1 MCCFPLDLVF
11 PALSRLT
18 TLCFNLALAT
28 ESPWRRVPH
37 CCISGAD
44 SPFLFLLSEV
54 TGESRPYHGKEAV
67 DPRPGRARGSDPKH
81 FHAVNVAQPV
91 RFSSKLQT
99 CPIQDLRLVALCGP

>member
-1 MCCFPLDLVF
+1 MP
-11 PALSRLT
+11 
-18 TLCFNLALAT
+18 
-28 ESPWRRVPH
+28 RRCVR
-37 CCISGAD
+37 GAD
-44 SPFLFLLSEV
+44 SLFLFLLSEV

-99 CPIQDLRLVALCGP
+99 CPLQDLNLVALCGPM